1 MIYVGFDV
9 HKRFS
14 RMGVF
19 DPAIG
24 ELQDLG
30 VVSNDRQALD
40 AQLAQIPGP
49 KTVVLEA
56 GRSSYHMARLLE
68 SMAEQVWI
76 VDPGEV
82 RRLQH
87 SVAKTDRR
95 DAAAI
100 AWWAAKGALKPQW
113 RPEAELLDLRELTR
127 GKTALTRMSTQV
139 RNMIRGLLA
148 RHGYECPHRDLLG
161 DSGRGWL
168 DDVDLEGYA
177 GEMLSALRELLGVI
191 QRSAEDF
198 EDKVGQ
204 AAAVNP
210 MAQRIRTIPG
220 VGPFL
225 SLALAVEIGDVRR
238 FPSPTNLRGYS
249 GLTPAVY
256 QSGDKDARGPLT
268 KRGNKWLRYAAVLA
282 AQRLAQMR
290 KPDPKLKRTFL
301 SVSFRHGR
309 NPGKV
314 AAARQLLDLIHH
326 MLRKEEDYRSPATR
340 VSAVV

>member
-1 MIYVGFDV
+1 MIYIGFDV

-14 RMGVF
+14 RVGLF
-19 DPAIG
+19 DPATG

-30 VVSNDRQALD
+30 SVNNDQQALE
-40 AQLAQIPGP
+40 AQLAQMPAP

-56 GRSSYHMARLLE
+56 GRSSYYMARLLE

-76 VDPGEV
+76 IDPGEV
-82 RRLQH
+82 RRLQQ

-95 DAAAI
+95 DAAAL
-100 AWWAAKGALKPQW
+100 AWWAAKGVLTPQW
-113 RPEAELLDLRELTR
+113 RPDAEVLDLRELTR

-139 RNMIRGLLA
+139 RSMIRGLLA
-148 RHGYECPHRDLLG
+148 RYGYECPHRDLLG
-161 DSGRGWL
+161 DSARGWL
-168 DDVDLEGYA
+168 DDVQLAGYA
-177 GEMLSALRELLGVI
+177 GEMLTALRELLRVI
-191 QRSAEDF
+191 QRSVDDF
-198 EDKVGQ
+198 EAEVEQ
-204 AAAVNP
+204 AAAVHP
-210 MAQRIRTIPG
+210 MAQRLRTVPG

-238 FPSPTNLRGYS
+238 FPSPANLRGYS

-290 KPDPKLKRTFL
+290 QPDPKLKRTFL
-301 SVSFRHGR
+301 SVAFRHSQR
-309 NPGKV
+309 NLPHDS
-314 AAARQLLDLIHH
+314 RIP
-326 MLRKEEDYRSPATR
+326 RSQDP
-340 VSAVV
+340 